1 MRGIQPADASAPA
14 ETGDQQTMGIAPVAR
29 RPAGDVVEIG
39 QHLRIRDFADQ
50 VAEQGGN
57 IAVIV
62 RIALAKVELWR
73 NGQIAFQ
80 RQPAA
85 EVANVFVNAEN
96 FLDHDYDGQRTVCR
110 FWSGVVSRHILSLR
124 GNRGLTRRDGLFR
137 R

>member
-1 MRGIQPADASAPA
+1 M
-14 ETGDQQTMGIAPVAR
+14 
-29 RPAGDVVEIG
+29 VEIG